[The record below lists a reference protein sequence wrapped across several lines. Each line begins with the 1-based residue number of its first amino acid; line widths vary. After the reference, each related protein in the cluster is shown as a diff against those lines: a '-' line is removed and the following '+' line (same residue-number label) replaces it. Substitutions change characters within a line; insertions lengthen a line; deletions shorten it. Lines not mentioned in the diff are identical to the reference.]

1 MEYEHESMYK
11 RLESQY
17 IFEQL
22 AKENDNLKRLL
33 LINHEFTENIE
44 ERIKEIEKV
53 EQERQAEKR
62 REEQED
68 QSLMARQETCL
79 DMADPYEEEDEDLRD
94 GLTMPEDVKH

>member
-1 MEYEHESMYK
+1 MMEYERESTYK

-53 EQERQAEKR
+53 EQEREAVKL
-62 REEQED
+62 RELKELE
-68 QSLMARQETCL
+68 
-79 DMADPYEEEDEDLRD
+79 
-94 GLTMPEDVKH
+94 

>member
-1 MEYEHESMYK
+1 MMEYERESIYK

-53 EQERQAEKR
+53 EQEREAVKL
-62 REEQED
+62 RELKELE
-68 QSLMARQETCL
+68 
-79 DMADPYEEEDEDLRD
+79 
-94 GLTMPEDVKH
+94 